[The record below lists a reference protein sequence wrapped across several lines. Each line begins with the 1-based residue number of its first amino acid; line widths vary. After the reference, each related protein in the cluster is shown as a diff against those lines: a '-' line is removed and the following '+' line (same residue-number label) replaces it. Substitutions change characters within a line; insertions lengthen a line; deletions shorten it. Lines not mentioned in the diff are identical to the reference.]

1 MSDMHIRK
9 KRVRKD
15 GFTLI
20 EIIIVVVII
29 GIAALIAVPMFS
41 GAADMQ
47 VRAAANRIAADL
59 DYAKGLAVTYQK
71 AYCVQFNISGESYSL
86 QEYNSGTGD
95 FETIDDPLN
104 SNSQYTVNLASNKNF
119 NRVDIYNAD
128 FDSDATNAV
137 TFDYLGSPYHGKS
150 TDSANALNSGR
161 ITLKAE
167 NFSVT
172 VDVEPVTGYVT
183 ITGP

>member
-1 MSDMHIRK
+1 MSDIQVQK
-9 KRVRKD
+9 KRIAG

-20 EIIIVVVII
+20 EIIIVMVII
-29 GIAALIAVPMFS
+29 GIAAMIAVPMFS

-71 AYCVQFNISGESYSL
+71 PYCVVFNTSSESYEV
-86 QEYNSGTGD
+86 QEYNTGSNA
-95 FETIDDPLN
+95 FETIDNPLN
-104 SNSQYTVNLASNKNF
+104 TARQYTIDLASDNNF
-119 NRVDIYNAD
+119 NRVDIYSVN
-128 FDSDATNAV
+128 FDSDATDAV

-150 TDSANALNSGR
+150 TDSANALSTGQ

-167 NFSVT
+167 QFTIT

-183 ITGP
+183 ITGL